1 MSEDCA
7 VMPPTTTDHCD
18 TKSPSG
24 RRHSIDD
31 ILGKDEQMSSGS
43 ESSSESGT
51 SSPPSEREDGSPAP
65 PPPPLQ
71 TITTMQQDAVVVAL
85 QQSQISAT
93 GGESIK
99 KKIAASVPSII
110 PSGIVSES
118 ALELS
123 LGS

>member
-1 MSEDCA
+1 MLDAFYSMSEDCA

-18 TKSPSG
+18 TKSPS

-51 SSPPSEREDGSPAP
+51 SSPPSERESSPTP
-65 PPPPLQ
+65 SSLEVHQ

-85 QQSQISAT
+85 QQSQMSAT
-93 GGESIK
+93 GGEWSF
-99 KKIAASVPSII
+99 
-110 PSGIVSES
+110 
-118 ALELS
+118 
-123 LGS
+123 

>member
-18 TKSPSG
+18 TKS

-51 SSPPSEREDGSPAP
+51 STPPSEREEGSPGP
-65 PPPPLQ
+65 PPPSLQ
-71 TITTMQQDAVVVAL
+71 TITTMQQGAVVVAL
-85 QQSQISAT
+85 QQSQMSAT
-93 GGESIK
+93 GGESDRFS
-99 KKIAASVPSII
+99 KIATGADYSFGHSL
-110 PSGIVSES
+110 
-118 ALELS
+118 ALVNAFWFQ
-123 LGS
+123 GP